1 MLFRLALLFLSA
13 STTFAQ
19 GTKADYDRA
28 ASLTKRTDGKV
39 FRAKVVPH
47 WLPGGDSFWYR
58 VEIGQGKFENVFVDC
73 VKGERRAG
81 YEVPADAAKPAAL
94 GEPHPSGAS
103 DVESSIT
110 FINKTAGS
118 VVCWWIDM
126 AGKPRRYATV
136 KPGERIRQH
145 TFAGHVWVV
154 ENEARERLG
163 VFEAHEGGG
172 EAVIEGSRKAAKPES
187 AEKGGEVSNQKP
199 EPRAANQP
207 GAQAGQGR
215 NQKSPWRG
223 FIRDHNIWVKHR
235 DTGEEVQLSRDGVK
249 DDAYREPVLISPDGR
264 HAVVMQVQPEQEH
277 PVHFIE
283 SSPKD
288 QVQPKLHTHQYLKP
302 GDRIR
307 RERPRLFDLEKR
319 ESVAADDSLF
329 KNPWSIS
336 DLRWQPDSSEF
347 TFLFNQRG
355 HRVLR
360 VVAVDA
366 ETGAART
373 LIEEKSETFVDYSQ
387 KTWFRW
393 LDATGELLWMS
404 ERDGWNHIYLCSRR
418 RQEAGALET
427 GERSSEGGKNPQ
439 GGIPLS
445 GFRSPVSA
453 LSVSPPPAVGGYDM
467 KPITRGPWVVRGVER
482 VDEEKRQLWL
492 RVAGIKPGQDPYFV
506 HFARVNFDGSGF
518 TLLTEG
524 DGTHAGRRS
533 GEGSGFALSTNGCW
547 LLDTYSRVDMPPVT
561 ELRNAE
567 TGRLVCI
574 LEKAEAT
581 ELTAAGWTVP
591 ERFVAK
597 GRDGT
602 TDIFGIIIKP
612 SNFDPAKKYPVV
624 EEIYAGPHGYFV
636 PKEWGRE
643 SRQHAIAEL
652 GFIVVQIDGMGTNW
666 RGKAFHDVA
675 WRNLKDAGFPD
686 RIAWMKS
693 AASTR
698 PWMDLTRVGIY
709 GGSAG
714 GQNALAGLLHHG
726 DFYKVGVADCGCHDN
741 RMDKIWWNEAWLGEA
756 GPWYAEN
763 SNVTHAAKLTGKLML
778 IFGEMDRNV
787 DPASTMQVVNA
798 LEKANKDFDLVVM
811 TGSDHGSAESAYGS
825 RRRADFLV
833 RHLLGVEPRAR

>member
-1 MLFRLALLFLSA
+1 MLLRAAISLLVSGA
-13 STTFAQ
+13 AFAQ
-19 GTKADYDRA
+19 GTKADYGRS
-28 ASLTKRTDGKV
+28 ASLAKRTEGKV
-39 FRAKVVPH
+39 FRTKVVAH

-58 VEIGQGKFENVFVDC
+58 IEVAPGKFENVFVDC
-73 VKGERRAG
+73 AKGERRPG
-81 YEVPADAAKPAAL
+81 YDPGTRDVLPVAAMAEPRPSRNGGDDAVL
-94 GEPHPSGAS
+94 
-103 DVESSIT
+103 T
-110 FINKTAGS
+110 FINRTDAD
-118 VVCWWIDM
+118 VVCWWINT
-126 AGKPRRYATV
+126 AGGRQKYGTIKPDGSFA
-136 KPGERIRQH
+136 QH

-154 ENEARERLG
+154 ETVAGERLG
-163 VFEAHEGGG
+163 VFETPDGGG
-172 EAVIEGSRKAAKPES
+172 EAIIDGSRKDAKAKGEEKKS
-187 AEKGGEVSNQKP
+187 AEMDRESKSDAPKP
-199 EPRAANQP
+199 
-207 GAQAGQGR
+207 
-215 NQKSPWRG
+215 PWRG
-223 FIRDHNIWVKHR
+223 FIRDHNAWVKHR
-235 DTGEEVQLSRDGVK
+235 DTGDEVQLSRDGK
-249 DDAYREPVLISPDGR
+249 REDAYREPLLISPDGR
-264 HAVVMQVQPEQEH
+264 RAVAMQVEPEQEH

-307 RERPRLFDLEKR
+307 RERVRLFDLEKR
-319 ESVAADDSLF
+319 TPVAMDDALF
-329 KNPWSIS
+329 KNPWDIS
-336 DLRWQPDSSEF
+336 DLRWQPDSSQF
-347 TFLFNQRG
+347 TFIYNQRG
-355 HRVLR
+355 HQILR

-366 ETGAART
+366 GTGVART
-373 LIEEKSETFVDYSQ
+373 LVEEKSETFVDYSQ

-404 ERDGWNHIYLCSRR
+404 ERDGWNHLYLFD
-418 RQEAGALET
+418 AKTGARKCQVT
-427 GERSSEGGKNPQ
+427 K
-439 GGIPLS
+439 
-445 GFRSPVSA
+445 
-453 LSVSPPPAVGGYDM
+453 
-467 KPITRGPWVVRGVER
+467 GPWVVRGVER

-492 RVAGIKPGQDPYFV
+492 RVAGIKPEQDPYFV

-518 TLLTEG
+518 TLLTGG
-524 DGTHAGRRS
+524 DGTHAGRK
-533 GEGSGFALSTNGCW
+533 GGDGSGFALSPNGRW
-547 LLDTYSRVDMPPVT
+547 LLDTYSRTDMPPVT

-567 TGRLVCI
+567 TGELVCV
-574 LEKAEAT
+574 LEKADAT
-581 ELTAAGWTVP
+581 ALTDAGWTMP
-591 ERFVAK
+591 ERFAAK

-612 SNFDPAKKYPVV
+612 SNFDPAKKYPIV
-624 EEIYAGPHGYFV
+624 EQIYAGPHGYFV
-636 PKEWGRE
+636 PKEWGRQQG
-643 SRQHAIAEL
+643 QHALAEL

-666 RGKAFHDVA
+666 RSKAFHDIA

-686 RIAWMKS
+686 RIAWMK
-693 AASTR
+693 AAAATR

-741 RMDKIWWNEAWLGEA
+741 RMDKIWWNEAWLGEV

-798 LEKANKDFDLVVM
+798 LEKADKDFDLVVM
-811 TGSDHGSAESAYGS
+811 TGSDHGAAESPYGS